1 MQIFV
6 KALVGGVTLPL
17 SDVELH
23 DTIGDIKLKIQDK
36 TGTLTAQ
43 QHLYY
48 REDHELINTKS
59 LEDCAIEAN
68 SIVCLSAGKLFLY
81 EKFNECV
88 AVILSA
94 TDTFEDVVHKIHG
107 NTIHLLAVRKNAMI
121 SVNRESKLNELIQGI
136 TLVLHD
142 NFGISNTFYVSPKD
156 TYQTIFKQIYE
167 KIPIKLR
174 CAKSSA
180 QIIINVN
187 DTVSEA
193 ISRAEPQNL
202 SMESNG
208 MDTTSANTRYDT
220 SNNNDNNS
228 NNNNGKKT
236 TKTNKNRKKA
246 ESNLYKFVLQK
257 NLK

>member
-6 KALVGGVTLPL
+6 KALVGGLTLPL
-17 SDVELH
+17 SDVERH
-23 DTIGDIKLKIQDK
+23 ETIGDIKLKIQAL
-36 TGTLTAQ
+36 TGTLAAQ

-48 REDHELINTKS
+48 REDDEWIDTKS
-59 LEDCAIEAN
+59 LMDCGIGAN
-68 SIVCLSAGKLFLY
+68 SIVCLSAGKSFLY

-88 AVILSA
+88 AVILFA

-107 NTIHLLAVRKNAMI
+107 NTIQLLDVGENAMI

-193 ISRAEPQNL
+193 ISRAEPQKL

-220 SNNNDNNS
+220 NNINNNN